1 MIARWVTHTAGD
13 IEDQHQIRV
22 LHLSRLACIGNS
34 IGNGGIIADHNL
46 QVTRA
51 TVATGIRS
59 RHDETR
65 TIRCITVALN
75 VVSQHIVFERVGII
89 HRVDTGCGAADT
101 GYRQHSFRI
110 VDQGLTA
117 ATGQV
122 VSLPTDGQGSQIFPL
137 GVDGEAAIEYL
148 RITTGSRP
156 LRQSLLIN
164 RRIADGQYRD
174 TGILSN
180 IDCQCCRIRITIAI
194 FERVGK
200 YLRGPHGNRCRRERI
215 TVFAIQPHGQRPIQP
230 GHGESTG
237 RITV

>member
-1 MIARWVTHTAGD
+1 MIARWITHTAGD

-122 VSLPTDGQGSQIFPL
+122 VSLPTDGQGSQIFPWVL
-137 GVDGEAAIEYL
+137 MVKLPLNISELPLAAVPSGSPSSSTVAL
-148 RITTGSRP
+148 PMVNTG
-156 LRQSLLIN
+156 
-164 RRIADGQYRD
+164 
-174 TGILSN
+174 T
-180 IDCQCCRIRITIAI
+180 
-194 FERVGK
+194 RV
-200 YLRGPHGNRCRRERI
+200 
-215 TVFAIQPHGQRPIQP
+215 
-230 GHGESTG
+230 S
-237 RITV
+237 